1 MKKLSTKQRI
11 LEAALTLFAEKG
23 YMAVSMGEIAD
34 AVDIKAPSIYK
45 HYKGKQDIFDAI
57 LKEMA
62 DRYQRQVGSMQMN
75 GVEPDKDAGLLMSMG
90 EEQLIQAG
98 KSLFIYFLHDEY
110 ACKFR
115 RMLTLEQYR
124 SQDLAA
130 LYTKQYIEDPLS
142 FQGALFGMLAQ
153 AGLLL
158 PENSRVMA
166 LHFYAPVFLLLTLCD
181 CRPEAEPEA
190 LALIEQHIRQF
201 SRLYGRKEAL

>member
-1 MKKLSTKQRI
+1 
-11 LEAALTLFAEKG
+11 
-23 YMAVSMGEIAD
+23 MAVSMGEIAD